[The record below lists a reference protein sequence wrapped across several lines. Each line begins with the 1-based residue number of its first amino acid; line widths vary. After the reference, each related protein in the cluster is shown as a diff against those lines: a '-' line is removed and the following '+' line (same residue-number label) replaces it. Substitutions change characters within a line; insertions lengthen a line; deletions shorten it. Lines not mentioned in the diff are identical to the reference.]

1 MSKVQYLQAI
11 VFFHLFLTTTYFLFW
26 RGIVLFQV
34 TMGMASEEH
43 YLAYIEE
50 FFVEED
56 GHLLYITKNA
66 GTLFVANRRY

>member
-1 MSKVQYLQAI
+1 
-11 VFFHLFLTTTYFLFW
+11 
-26 RGIVLFQV
+26 
-34 TMGMASEEH
+34 MGMASEEH